1 MNPVLESDPE
11 VGRCDVA
18 DIRKALQE
26 HAYLIEDDGEIHSI
40 TRRGDRLSVTCG
52 SAEAKRWH
60 ICMIDSRTSGRLE
73 RWAYPLMENGRE
85 KSFTE
90 QYRQRWNQPVRTLAE
105 LGRFIRGF
113 GLEDFAVYQDCITA
127 GQFPGERETYS
138 MNSFIEDEIRD
149 TTVQKKLLLRFQPGK
164 KEAWLQRDVAS
175 FLVSEVQR
183 LYPEY
188 DCGGVF
194 V

>member
-1 MNPVLESDPE
+1 M
-11 VGRCDVA
+11 R
-18 DIRKALQE
+18 
-26 HAYLIEDDGEIHSI
+26 
-40 TRRGDRLSVTCG
+40 TR
-52 SAEAKRWH
+52 
-60 ICMIDSRTSGRLE
+60 
-73 RWAYPLMENGRE
+73 
-85 KSFTE
+85 
-90 QYRQRWNQPVRTLAE
+90 AE